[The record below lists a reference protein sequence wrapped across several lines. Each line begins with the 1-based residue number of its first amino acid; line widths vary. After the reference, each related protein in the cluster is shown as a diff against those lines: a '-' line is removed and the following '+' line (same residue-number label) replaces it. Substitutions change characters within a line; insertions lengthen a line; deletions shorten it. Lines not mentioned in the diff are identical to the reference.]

1 VVDYAGQLLSGLC
14 YLHEAGVIHRDIK
27 GANVL
32 VDDVSS
38 AQDELKIA
46 DFGSARR
53 LEQSNCTR
61 EDEFQ
66 SLHGTVFWMAPE
78 VIRGASYGRKA
89 DIWSAGCVVVEM
101 LQGRPPWYSPA
112 DEGGANIYHT
122 MYKIVEASAPPPIDA
137 AVDPALRNVLLRCLA
152 RDVSERPSARQL
164 LSEEHMLFRGH
175 QL

>member
-1 VVDYAGQLLSGLC
+1 MVDYAGQLLSGLC

-66 SLHGTVFWMAPE
+66 SLHGTVFW
-78 VIRGASYGRKA
+78 VRSR
-89 DIWSAGCVVVEM
+89 
-101 LQGRPPWYSPA
+101 
-112 DEGGANIYHT
+112 
-122 MYKIVEASAPPPIDA
+122 A
-137 AVDPALRNVLLRCLA
+137 AVAYSRACRPTSVVTLGLDP
-152 RDVSERPSARQL
+152 
-164 LSEEHMLFRGH
+164 
-175 QL
+175 